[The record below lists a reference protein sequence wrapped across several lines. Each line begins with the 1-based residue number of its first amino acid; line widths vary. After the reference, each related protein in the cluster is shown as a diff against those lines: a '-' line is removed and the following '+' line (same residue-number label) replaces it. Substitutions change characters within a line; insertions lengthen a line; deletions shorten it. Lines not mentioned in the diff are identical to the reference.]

1 MTLQYEFTAMG
12 VSENWLHDSIC
23 DFHLDTIALKTID
36 NIEEGMGI
44 YLNKG
49 IDYELTEFNLLK
61 SVLTETQTDAYQS
74 IKMISLE

>member
-36 NIEEGMGI
+36 HIEEGMGI